1 MKIGALAIALAFA
14 APPLATAQAPEPVPS
29 GVEGPVPSGV
39 EGPVPSGVEGR
50 IVEIRVHGNHTTP
63 DADVLAI
70 AGLTVGEVATPERL
84 AEAESRLLASRRFTA
99 IEVRRRYQ
107 SIADPSRI
115 LVVLLVDELPG
126 VSKDDLIP
134 GPFARLRHVAMWLPI
149 LSFADGYGFT
159 YGARV
164 SVVNTFGSRS
174 RVSTPLTW
182 GGERRAAVEVERA
195 FDSGLLSVAR
205 GTVAVHR
212 SVNPHFHLSDT
223 RREVRFEAD
232 RALTSWLRVGGDART
247 TQITFGQ
254 TDARHQ
260 AAGGHIIVD
269 TRLDPSFP
277 RNGAL
282 ASLAWERVGFQGGS
296 SGRWSTDL
304 RGYVGLL
311 RGSVLALRA
320 HTVRA
325 SAALPPSE
333 QTLLGGS
340 DSLRGYRAGYRAG
353 DGIAATSAEVRVPL
367 TSPLRIGR
375 FGTKVFL
382 DAGTTWP
389 AGMPL
394 TKQRFE
400 HGAGGGIYFGV
411 AALTAG
417 LDVAWPD
424 RGRGRWHFGLGLSF

>member
-1 MKIGALAIALAFA
+1 MKTGALAIVAIALALA
-14 APPLATAQAPEPVPS
+14 APPAATAQGPEPA
-29 GVEGPVPSGV
+29 
-39 EGPVPSGVEGR
+39 PSGVEGR

-70 AGLTVGEVATPERL
+70 AGLTLGDEATPERL
-84 AEAESRLLASRRFTA
+84 AEVESRLLASRRFTA

-107 SIADPSRI
+107 SIADPSQI
-115 LVVLLVDELPG
+115 LIVLLVDELPG
-126 VSKDDLIP
+126 ISKDDLTP
-134 GPFARLRHVAMWLPI
+134 GPLARLHHAAMWLPI

-164 SVVNTFGSRS
+164 SVVNKLGSRS

-182 GGERRAAVEVERA
+182 GGDRRAAVEVERA
-195 FDSGLLSVAR
+195 FDSGPVSVVR
-205 GTVAVHR
+205 GIVAVHR
-212 SVNPHFHLSDT
+212 NVNPHFQVPDT
-223 RREVRFEAD
+223 RREARFEAD
-232 RALTSWLRVGGDART
+232 RALLPWLRVGANARV
-247 TQITFGQ
+247 TQIEFGQ
-254 TDARHQ
+254 SNARHQ
-260 AAGGHIIVD
+260 AAGGHVILD

-282 ASLAWERVGFQGGS
+282 ASVAWERVAFEGGS

-304 RGYVGLL
+304 RGYVGLF

-320 HTVRA
+320 QTVRA

-340 DSLRGYRAGYRAG
+340 ESLRGYRAGYRAG
-353 DGIAATSAEVRVPL
+353 DDVAATSAEVRVPL
-367 TSPLRIGR
+367 TSPLSIGR
-375 FGTKVFL
+375 FGAKVFL
-382 DAGTTWP
+382 DAGATSP

-394 TKQRFE
+394 AKQQFE
-400 HGAGGGIYFGV
+400 HGAGAGIYFGA

-417 LDVAWPD
+417 LDVAWPE
-424 RGRGRWHFGLGLSF
+424 RGRARWHFGLGLTF